1 MKKSYITALTVF
13 ASIFITSNANALIN
27 QNNFINPVTNV
38 TEYKKVCEVCP
49 YADQS
54 MCANWQSNCVDTPIR
69 VIDPVVTP
77 VTPVTPDKPIIIDP
91 DLTIRDFI
99 TTSTVSSC
107 PSGTTKSSD
116 GCCCINN

>member
-13 ASIFITSNANALIN
+13 ASIFITTSNASAVVT
-27 QNNFINPVTNV
+27 PVT
-38 TEYKKVCEVCP
+38 EFKKVCEVCP

-116 GCCCINN
+116 GCCCINNW